1 MTINQTNM
9 FPDLLALGYSREE
22 AYYYANQAYSDWVD
36 NTKMSN

>member
-9 FPDLLALGYSREE
+9 LPDLIELGYSNEE

-36 NTKMSN
+36 KTKMGN